1 MVTATAMAS
10 FAEIFTGPA
19 PKYAR
24 LRVCRQALK
33 VKDRKVKS
41 LGRLLDGALRVRL
54 DVVAGTWRSA
64 PVRKCVREPVE
75 IEVGHHRGREQC
87 QRLADDQARGSRRSR
102 RIALTTMSGDQSG
115 GAGHQRRRYRKH
127 RSRPRVAQSTIDE
140 WLSLMKSPRE
150 E

>member
-1 MVTATAMAS
+1 MCS
-10 FAEIFTGPA
+10 
-19 PKYAR
+19 
-24 LRVCRQALK
+24 LRMCRQALK

-41 LGRLLDGALRVRL
+41 LGRLLDGALRVRT
-54 DVVAGTWRSA
+54 DVVVGTWRSA

-75 IEVGHHRGREQC
+75 IEVHDRGREQC

-115 GAGHQRRRYRKH
+115 GAGVNVGGIDNTD
-127 RSRPRVAQSTIDE
+127 RVRGLGNRLDE
-140 WLSLMKSPRE
+140 LLSLMKPPRE